1 MLAVMG
7 DCIQRFKLFSLR
19 SKYKFH
25 CRFLSAYQAL
35 LFRPSKFAS
44 FFVYSLHAH
53 DPARQGAGMAILTN
67 SIWMDKVWM
76 FSVPPNSPVT
86 PWALECFRRP
96 FFGSLFFSL
105 TGGGGA
111 SRNGFLQAGPARY
124 SATGARVLCYGTS
137 LVLVDTSN
145 GAL

>member
-76 FSVPPNSPVT
+76 FSVLSNSPVSLC
-86 PWALECFRRP
+86 ALECSRRA
-96 FFGSLFFSL
+96 FFVSLFVSL
-105 TGGGGA
+105 
-111 SRNGFLQAGPARY
+111 S
-124 SATGARVLCYGTS
+124 
-137 LVLVDTSN
+137 
-145 GAL
+145 